1 MERFNLVL
9 DMFLLK
15 DWEIAEILDDIIL
28 GRGVKRTIHDL
39 QYDEKVY
46 TQLFIERLQLF
57 KFRPVAVKNIQIEV
71 GKRSPAFY
79 IKGKTAIFGYI
90 FREVFSEKH
99 KRKIWGSVVRNEKGD
114 WKYILPGNSGEVV
127 FINLNKQEEI
137 DIFHLS

>member
-1 MERFNLVL
+1 
-9 DMFLLK
+9 MFLLK

-79 IKGKTAIFGYI
+79 LKEKNAIFGYI
-90 FREVFSEKH
+90 FWEVFSDKH

-114 WKYILPGNSGEVV
+114 WKYILPGNSSEAV

-137 DIFHLS
+137 DIYHLS